1 MHPSWS
7 PLLAMVHSCHFAVQ
21 ECDRQL
27 RQSTETSH
35 HLAMAFQSRP
45 WQGCRER
52 QPKKPEMTSGD
63 PHEQD
68 LRTTAPLRA
77 ALLQDAHLD
86 GPPC

>member
-7 PLLAMVHSCHFAVQ
+7 PLLAMVHSCRFAVQ
-21 ECDRQL
+21 EYDRRL
-27 RQSTETSH
+27 HRSTETSH
-35 HLAMAFQSRP
+35 HLVMAFQSQP

-52 QPKKPEMTSGD
+52 QPKKPGMTSD
-63 PHEQD
+63 DLHEQD
-68 LRTTAPLRA
+68 LRTTALLRA